1 MDASLHKSAF
11 HRISSTPP
19 DLIVHDDLSDEDS
32 SCWSSSPPP
41 LPPTPSPACAD
52 CGSSTCFG
60 TACKAGVLASIRK
73 HVALARQGRLS
84 RPRLYRPQKRRVTQI
99 TVPPRSST
107 THQQQPKQQQH
118 VAKQQ
123 LLPPLLSS
131 SPPATAPITQQGR
144 PCRAKAPCQA
154 CREPADSCM
163 RKAYN
168 WPFPTS
174 DLHFDKGRPYVYL
187 CNKCG
192 LRYNKSGGCVC
203 RHCRWVLCKE
213 EKRKAVQHIAYMR
226 RTRGHVE
233 PEDPIIDF
241 VCSPKYWVCGHP
253 WKVGWISEKDDDDNT
268 TAMDDTTSPP
278 HSSATTTQQ

>member
-11 HRISSTPP
+11 HRISSSSTPP
-19 DLIVHDDLSDEDS
+19 DLIVHDDMSDEDS

-41 LPPTPSPACAD
+41 LPPTCTD

-60 TACKAGVLASIRK
+60 SACKAGVLASIRK

-84 RPRLYRPQKRRVTQI
+84 RPRLYHPQKRRVTQI
-99 TVPPRSST
+99 TVPPRL
-107 THQQQPKQQQH
+107 THQQQQKPKQQQQH
-118 VAKQQ
+118 VATQQQ
-123 LLPPLLSS
+123 LLAPLL
-131 SPPATAPITQQGR
+131 PPTSITQGR

-192 LRYNKSGGCVC
+192 LR
-203 RHCRWVLCKE
+203 
-213 EKRKAVQHIAYMR
+213 
-226 RTRGHVE
+226 
-233 PEDPIIDF
+233 
-241 VCSPKYWVCGHP
+241 
-253 WKVGWISEKDDDDNT
+253 
-268 TAMDDTTSPP
+268 
-278 HSSATTTQQ
+278 